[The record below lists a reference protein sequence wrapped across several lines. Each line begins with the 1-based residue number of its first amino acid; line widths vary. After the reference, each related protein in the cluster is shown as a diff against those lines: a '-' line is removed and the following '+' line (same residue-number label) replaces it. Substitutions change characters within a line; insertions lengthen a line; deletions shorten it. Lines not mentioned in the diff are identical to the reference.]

1 MHVCPKQSG
10 ERKNKSGV
18 WGRRR
23 EILLQQPPSPPL
35 PRMSGASGIF
45 ITSAVK
51 TIQLWITV
59 LAALYPGAEKGDFLS
74 QKKKLN

>member
-1 MHVCPKQSG
+1 ML
-10 ERKNKSGV
+10 E
-18 WGRRR
+18 
-23 EILLQQPPSPPL
+23 
-35 PRMSGASGIF
+35 ASGIF

-59 LAALYPGAEKGDFLS
+59 LAALQPGAEKCDFLS